1 MHNTLIRI
9 VYISFLETDTKK
21 NLYGIYET
29 AGVIASFMNYGM
41 VLIIHFNLGLFSL
54 VFMQS
59 NLMFICSICLST
71 LNCQ

>member
-29 AGVIASFMNYGM
+29 AGVIA
-41 VLIIHFNLGLFSL
+41 
-54 VFMQS
+54 
-59 NLMFICSICLST
+59 
-71 LNCQ
+71 